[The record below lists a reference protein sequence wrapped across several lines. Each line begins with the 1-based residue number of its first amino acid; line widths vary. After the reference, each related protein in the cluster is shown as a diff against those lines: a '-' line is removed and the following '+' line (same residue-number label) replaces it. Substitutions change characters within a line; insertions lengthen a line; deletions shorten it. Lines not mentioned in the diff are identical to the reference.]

1 MKGKHTTT
9 TIAIFKRITKGEL
22 PNPKESR
29 LNLFPDIE
37 EAKSVITS
45 DVEETIHQLLE
56 SAASFEV
63 DRDAT
68 HTRIDSGDKT
78 VEWMISADV
87 EGASDAEH
95 AVVRTYS
102 WDTSPDLVAT
112 TLFEQEGDAI
122 ADLAEW
128 YNSEKASDQASGY
141 AFDAS
146 IEANARWAK
155 ITNYR
160 ASGDIDHTLWMRL
173 PVTTTL
179 A

>member
-1 MKGKHTTT
+1 MY
-9 TIAIFKRITKGEL
+9 
-22 PNPKESR
+22 
-29 LNLFPDIE
+29 
-37 EAKSVITS
+37 
-45 DVEETIHQLLE
+45 
-56 SAASFEV
+56 
-63 DRDAT
+63 
-68 HTRIDSGDKT
+68 TRINSGDKT
-78 VEWMISADV
+78 VEWMISTDV

-95 AVVRTYS
+95 AVIRTYS

-122 ADLAEW
+122 ADLAER

-146 IEANARWAK
+146 IEGNARWAK

-160 ASGDIDHTLWMRL
+160 ASGDIDNTLWMRL

-179 A
+179 ECSTMTAHEKLLAIEAMYERSHGKDTWRLLCDDEKAAYFNRNIHRIERRGVS